1 MSCSI
6 LLILPAPCETPDT
19 AVSSKPRTHAI
30 DSELES
36 EYDDAIF
43 GDGDT
48 DVESSVAAARLV
60 PSPILDEAIN
70 GQWFFPIRQ
79 TLNLSLRLFPSTATI
94 HYSLSIRRFML
105 RFMRF

>member
-1 MSCSI
+1 VIKSKHRNTTIEPYFREPEQFVDDERMSCSI

-60 PSPILDEAIN
+60 ISQLI
-70 GQWFFPIRQ
+70 
-79 TLNLSLRLFPSTATI
+79 
-94 HYSLSIRRFML
+94 
-105 RFMRF
+105 